1 MTILLL
7 CVEVAVF
14 ALNTAWDQLKC
25 SVLCCFFINLKI
37 IVLNSTVYT
46 YIQVHLVTLTEEKQA
61 KCVKL
66 LNELNE
72 SFSMLKY
79 YINGEGN
86 LVLTCSIPAGDD
98 KFDPALLFA
107 LLDQVKVHLDTNY
120 SKLMAQIW
128 NEQLQAQL

>member
-1 MTILLL
+1 MT
-7 CVEVAVF
+7 
-14 ALNTAWDQLKC
+14 LK
-25 SVLCCFFINLKI
+25 
-37 IVLNSTVYT
+37 
-46 YIQVHLVTLTEEKQA
+46 EEKQA

-120 SKLMAQIW
+120 SKINGSDLERIVVGLAI
-128 NEQLQAQL
+128 NRGLRL

>member
-1 MTILLL
+1 M
-7 CVEVAVF
+7 
-14 ALNTAWDQLKC
+14 
-25 SVLCCFFINLKI
+25 
-37 IVLNSTVYT
+37 
-46 YIQVHLVTLTEEKQA
+46 TLTEEKQA

-120 SKLMAQIW
+120 SKINDSDFERIVVGLAI
-128 NEQLQAQL
+128 NRGLRL

>member
-1 MTILLL
+1 M
-7 CVEVAVF
+7 
-14 ALNTAWDQLKC
+14 
-25 SVLCCFFINLKI
+25 
-37 IVLNSTVYT
+37 
-46 YIQVHLVTLTEEKQA
+46 TLTEEKQA

-128 NEQLQAQL
+128 NE